1 MQYDENGNL
10 IVDTT
15 DTGAVS
21 DTSSGWASQ
30 IPNLVAGINAFELS
44 QINLERARQGL
55 PPLSAQAYGP
65 QVSVGLSSQTIML
78 IVLAIGALFVLKR

>member
-1 MQYDENGNL
+1 MQYDENGNF
-10 IVDTT
+10 VADTSTT
-15 DTGAVS
+15 DAG
-21 DTSSGWASQ
+21 GWASQ
-30 IPNLVAGINAFELS
+30 IPNIVAGINAFELS

-78 IVLAIGALFVLKR
+78 IAIAIGALFLLKR